1 MVTNTEPGAMTQTVE
16 AMLDELHP
24 LTGERAVLAQM
35 ARQLAAILDG
45 MEASVA
51 ARMAGQ
57 THGQLLKVLDKLG
70 AQRREVGP
78 TVDAAPPPSTPPTPP
93 TPSKPYTDEH
103 WYLGFE
109 DNLYAGK
116 LTSIIRK
123 DAIRAGLPMPG
134 TLAYARNPWA
144 VNPWSWVREQKERGG
159 PNRGRTGIA
168 GDS

>member
-1 MVTNTEPGAMTQTVE
+1 
-16 AMLDELHP
+16 
-24 LTGERAVLAQM
+24 
-35 ARQLAAILDG
+35 
-45 MEASVA
+45 
-51 ARMAGQ
+51 MAGQ

-78 TVDAAPPPSTPPTPP
+78 TVDAAPLPSTPPTPP

-103 WYLGFE
+103 WYPGLQRQPVRGKADVDHPE
-109 DNLYAGK
+109 ACDPGRTAYAGH
-116 LTSIIRK
+116 
-123 DAIRAGLPMPG
+123 P
-134 TLAYARNPWA
+134 AYARNPWA